1 MTNEKIQ
8 YMYCIQCGA
17 ELPVGEYPLGC
28 PDCLNKGHPSSLTF
42 KYKENLKILPMKKGM
57 KRYISMLPVDDF
69 ISLGEGATPVVEIP
83 RLAEEIGIR
92 NLYVKC
98 EFQNPTGSH
107 KDRMNLLIV
116 TRAKEMG
123 YSKIVAASSG
133 NEGIS
138 LACYA
143 AANEISCSIVVTDAI
158 ASHWKK
164 AIETTGAE
172 LIIAKDSMSRW
183 KLIREE
189 METENWFSATNVNV
203 PPVGSCCFGVQGY
216 KTISYEIFEEMKDDI
231 PEYILIPTSR
241 GDLLWGIYEGFQDL
255 IDAEK
260 IKEMPRLVAV
270 EPFPRLEKV
279 RSLDECIKQFEGNS
293 QNTPSI
299 GGNTVTVQ
307 SYLALKNSNGYAIS
321 VPASY
326 VGISVSELARNGLYL
341 ETSSA
346 LSVAG
351 VKKLVKEKKI
361 TENSKALLI
370 ATSYGFKN

>member
-1 MTNEKIQ
+1 M
-8 YMYCIQCGA
+8 
-17 ELPVGEYPLGC
+17 
-28 PDCLNKGHPSSLTF
+28 
-42 KYKENLKILPMKKGM
+42 
-57 KRYISMLPVDDF
+57 RYL
-69 ISLGEGATPVVEIP
+69 
-83 RLAEEIGIR
+83 R
-92 NLYVKC
+92 K
-98 EFQNPTGSH
+98 
-107 KDRMNLLIV
+107 
-116 TRAKEMG
+116 
-123 YSKIVAASSG
+123 
-133 NEGIS
+133 
-138 LACYA
+138 
-143 AANEISCSIVVTDAI
+143 
-158 ASHWKK
+158 
-164 AIETTGAE
+164 
-172 LIIAKDSMSRW
+172 
-183 KLIREE
+183 
-189 METENWFSATNVNV
+189 
-203 PPVGSCCFGVQGY
+203 
-216 KTISYEIFEEMKDDI
+216 MKDDI

-351 VKKLVKEKKI
+351 LKKLVKEKKI